1 MRKKLIVNKLTK
13 NREYRTPKTASWER
27 AAEFYGDQRMAMCAS
42 NVTDKPVN
50 LRNENVLKAL
60 GQARKRESK

>member
-1 MRKKLIVNKLTK
+1 MENTIKRK
-13 NREYRTPKTASWER
+13 EYRQGTSISLER
-27 AAEFYGDQRMAMCAS
+27 TYEFYGDQRMAMCAS